1 MPGAHYGVFDVW
13 GDVLPD
19 EKDIDA
25 VCGICLP
32 RGRPDLLELP
42 LEEALLGSPSS
53 SSSGEEEAAPAEPSG
68 SDVPLGPSGPPV
80 SLVPS

>member
-1 MPGAHYGVFDVW
+1 MPEVHYKVYDVW
-13 GDVLPD
+13 GDVLPE

-53 SSSGEEEAAPAEPSG
+53 SSSGEEEVALSAPSVEAAS
-68 SDVPLGPSGPPV
+68 
-80 SLVPS
+80 